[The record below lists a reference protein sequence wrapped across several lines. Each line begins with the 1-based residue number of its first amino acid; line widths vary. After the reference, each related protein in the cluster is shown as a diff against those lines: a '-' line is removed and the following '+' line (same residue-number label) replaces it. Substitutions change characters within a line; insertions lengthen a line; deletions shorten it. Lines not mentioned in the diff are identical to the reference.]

1 MAHTIALCNN
11 KGGVGKTT
19 TTINLAHSLGM
30 DGKAVLVIDA
40 DAEQGS
46 LSAWRS
52 ARLDSGLPEP
62 NFQLISQIKPVLH
75 QELPRMLKTSSYDFV
90 LIDCPGKGTSAPM
103 TRSALMCTDLVIV
116 PMKAS
121 GLDIWASDGFFKV
134 YEEIAAVSD
143 SLKLRIL
150 ISQLTQNTRLGR
162 DARESAAAFEHPIF
176 NTSIPQR
183 TAIAE
188 SISLGKTIFEF
199 PDGGI
204 SQGAYER
211 LTEEVYG
218 CLSSSDSGLTRNA
231 SSKMEQSEPSR
242 TKKNQNRSRQETAR
256 AAAS

>member
-162 DARESAAAFEHPIF
+162 DARESAAGFEHPIF
-176 NTSIPQR
+176 NTSIDR
-183 TAIAE
+183 K
-188 SISLGKTIFEF
+188 S
-199 PDGGI
+199 
-204 SQGAYER
+204 
-211 LTEEVYG
+211 VV
-218 CLSSSDSGLTRNA
+218 
-231 SSKMEQSEPSR
+231 
-242 TKKNQNRSRQETAR
+242 
-256 AAAS
+256 